1 MKTVC
6 LLLFPVSLLGGVVY
20 AALTLWLRAEV
31 DVVDLNEATSRAIG
45 GMTAAE
51 VRELVN

>member
-6 LLLFPVSLLGGVVY
+6 LLLFPISLLGGVVY
-20 AALTLWLRAEV
+20 VALTLWMRADV
-31 DVVDLNEATSRAIG
+31 DVVHLNDAVARAAG

-51 VRELVN
+51 VRDLVD